1 MIWAETKGIISKL
14 VWINKFFGDRKN
26 KQTLR
31 AKYHGQRIENSTI
44 PTSNSRPLALTLIM
58 IWKMFQQTRTNR
70 QVWYQLIVKSQ
81 MCKSGLYAG
90 PWRWSGKLTS
100 NALLFMVGPGGADA
114 LDVAQFGQLHKSSME
129 ICTKQERLLDLIQ
142 FSTWRLG
149 YKYF

>member
-14 VWINKFFGDRKN
+14 VWFNKFYGDRKN